1 MNRNGVVHILLI
13 EDDPEDIEIFT
24 DVLLSITDRVVL
36 TTIEDGVTALK
47 TLKEGD
53 LFPDFIFLDLNIPH
67 MDGLEL
73 LTKVKTMPLLRN
85 IPILVHSAVEEKTVL
100 DKCRDLGAAKVISK
114 SPDTAVLEK
123 ELRGCTVVKVS

>member
-1 MNRNGVVHILLI
+1 MSNNSVVHILLI

-24 DVLLSITDRVVL
+24 DVLRSITNKVVL

-53 LFPDFIFLDLNIPH
+53 LFPDFIFLDINIPH

-73 LTKVKTMPLLRN
+73 LTKVKSMPLLRN
-85 IPILVHSAVEEKTVL
+85 IPVIVHTATEENLTLEKI
-100 DKCRDLGAAKVISK
+100 RALGVAKVISK
-114 SPDTAVLEK
+114 SPDTSSLEK
-123 ELRGCTVVKVS
+123 ELRGCTLVKIS